1 MNREVRRMKE
11 FDKVILPDG
20 RTGAILEVFN
30 DGEAY
35 LVEFETPEGPHRYDD
50 EVYKASE
57 LRPVESE

>member
-1 MNREVRRMKE
+1 MKE

-57 LRPVESE
+57 LRPAESEQ